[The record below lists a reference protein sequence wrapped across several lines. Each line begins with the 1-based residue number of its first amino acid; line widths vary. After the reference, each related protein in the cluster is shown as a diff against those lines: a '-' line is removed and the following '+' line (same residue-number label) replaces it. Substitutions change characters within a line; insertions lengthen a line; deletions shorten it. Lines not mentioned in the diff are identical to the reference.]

1 MRPVAKATE
10 IKEKKLKDKRK
21 NDKKWLIELLN
32 RRVIIALLIIA
43 QFSFLTYIILSS
55 SRLSQYLSVFF
66 SALSVLV
73 ALHIISQRGRSA
85 YKLSWMFL
93 VLAFP
98 LLGGFL
104 YLFFNFQAS
113 RRIASKRSQRADRK
127 TAEFFSLPN
136 TALDEATEQFSNHSK
151 QIKYLQNNAGFPV
164 YDATKSR
171 YLSPGEEFLPV
182 LLEELEK
189 AKEYIFLEFFIVQEG
204 VMFDSILEVLKRKAK
219 EGVKV
224 RILYDDI
231 GCFFLLPKDYVK
243 TLEKFGIEAA
253 VFNPFTPV
261 LSATQN
267 NRDHRKIVSID
278 GKVAFTGGIN
288 LADEYINAFEK
299 HGYWKDSAIMLS
311 GKAAWS
317 LTLIFLQNWEL
328 ATGRDEDI
336 KALYPK
342 TLGEESDGFV
352 QPYADSPLDSEPVS
366 QEVYMQMIHDAK
378 RYLYIMTPYLI
389 IDDNMI
395 SALVLSAKS
404 GVDVRII
411 TPKVWDK
418 KAVHMTTR
426 SYYPELTRG
435 GVKIYEFT
443 PGFVHSKI
451 MIADDTVASIGTVNL
466 DFRSLYLHFECGVKL
481 YGASAVTAMKEDFLK
496 TLERCEE
503 MAPNDIKGGFF
514 RRLGRDILRLF
525 SPLM

>member
-1 MRPVAKATE
+1 MK
-10 IKEKKLKDKRK
+10 KRK

-43 QFSFLTYIILSS
+43 QFGFLSYIILSS

-104 YLFFNFQAS
+104 YLFFNLQAS
-113 RRIASKRSQRADRK
+113 RHIASKRSQRADRK

-136 TALDEATEQFSNHSK
+136 TALDEATEQLANHSK

-164 YDATKSR
+164 YDATRSR

-328 ATGRDEDI
+328 ATGRDDDI

-342 TLGEESDGFV
+342 TLGEESDGLV

-366 QEVYMQMIHDAK
+366 QEVYMQMIHDA
-378 RYLYIMTPYLI
+378 RRTLYIMTPYLI
-389 IDDNMI
+389 IDDNMV

-426 SYYPELTRG
+426 SYYPELIRG

-443 PGFVHSKI
+443 PGFIHSKI
-451 MIADDTVASIGTVNL
+451 MIVDGEVASIGTVNL

-525 SPLM
+525 APLM

>member
-1 MRPVAKATE
+1 M
-10 IKEKKLKDKRK
+10 KDKRK

-43 QFSFLTYIILSS
+43 QFSFLTYIILNS

-104 YLFFNFQAS
+104 YLFFNLQAS

-243 TLEKFGIEAA
+243 TLEEFGIEAA
-253 VFNPFTPV
+253 VFNPFIPV

-336 KALYPK
+336 KALYPQ

-366 QEVYMQMIHDAK
+366 QEVYMQMIHDA
-378 RYLYIMTPYLI
+378 RHTLYIMTPYLI

-395 SALVLSAKS
+395 SALILSAKS

-426 SYYPELTRG
+426 SYYPELIRG

-481 YGASAVTAMKEDFLK
+481 YGASAVTAMKEDFLA
-496 TLERCEE
+496 TLEKSEE
-503 MAPNDIKGGFF
+503 ISAKDIKGGFF

-525 SPLM
+525 APLM

>member
-1 MRPVAKATE
+1 M
-10 IKEKKLKDKRK
+10 
-21 NDKKWLIELLN
+21 
-32 RRVIIALLIIA
+32 IIALLIIT
-43 QFSFLTYIILSS
+43 QFSFLTYLIISS
-55 SRLSQYLSVFF
+55 SRLSQYLSMFF

-93 VLAFP
+93 VLALP

-104 YLFFNFQAS
+104 YLFFNLQAS
-113 RRIASKRSQRADRK
+113 RSIASKRSQRADRK
-127 TAEFFSLPN
+127 TAEFFSLPT

-204 VMFDSILEVLKRKAK
+204 EMFDSILEVLKRKAQ

-243 TLEKFGIEAA
+243 TLEKLGIEAA

-288 LADEYINAFEK
+288 LADEYINKFEK

-311 GKAAWS
+311 GKGAWS
-317 LTLIFLQNWEL
+317 LTLVFLQNWEL
-328 ATGRDEDI
+328 ATGADDDI
-336 KALYPK
+336 KALYPR

-395 SALVLSAKS
+395 SALILSAKS

-503 MAPNDIKGGFF
+503 TAPKDIKGGFF

>member
-1 MRPVAKATE
+1 M
-10 IKEKKLKDKRK
+10 KDKKRK
-21 NDKKWLIELLN
+21 DKKWLVELLN
-32 RRVIIALLIIA
+32 RRAIIAVLIIL
-43 QFSFLTYIILSS
+43 QFAFLSYLVLSS
-55 SRLSQYLSVFF
+55 SLLSEGLSVFF
-66 SALSVLV
+66 SLMSVLV

-85 YKLSWMFL
+85 YKLSWLFL

-98 LLGGFL
+98 ILGGFL
-104 YLFFNFQAS
+104 YLFFNFQGS
-113 RRIASKRSQRADRK
+113 RRIASKHSKRIEFK
-127 TAEFFSLPN
+127 TAEFFELSKPEFN
-136 TALDEATEQFSNHSK
+136 AAVQNFPEHSK
-151 QIKYLQNNAGFPV
+151 QISYPQNFAGFPI
-164 YDATKSR
+164 YDATKTR
-171 YLSPGEEFLPV
+171 YLSPGEEFLAV

-204 VMFDSILEVLKRKAK
+204 EMFDSVLEVLKRKAK

-231 GCFFLLPKDYVK
+231 GCFLLLPKDYVK
-243 TLEKFGIEAA
+243 TLKGFGIEAA
-253 VFNPFTPV
+253 VFNPFMPV
-261 LSATQN
+261 LSAVQN

-278 GKVAFTGGIN
+278 GRVAFTGGIN

-311 GKAAWS
+311 GKGAWS

-328 ATGRDEDI
+328 VTGAGDDI
-336 KALYPK
+336 AAFFPDFCDQ
-342 TLGEESDGFV
+342 TDGFV

-389 IDDNMI
+389 IDENMV
-395 SALVLSAKS
+395 SALILSAKS
-404 GVDVRII
+404 GVDVKII

-426 SYYPELTRG
+426 SYYPELISG

-443 PGFVHSKI
+443 PGFIHSKI
-451 MIADDTVASIGTVNL
+451 MIVDGEVASIGTVNL

-481 YGASAVTAMKEDFLK
+481 YGSSAVTAMTEDFLA
-496 TLERCEE
+496 TLKKCEE
-503 MAPNDIKGGFF
+503 ISAKGIKGGFF
-514 RRLGRDILRLF
+514 RRIGRDILRLF
-525 SPLM
+525 APLM